1 MSGAHWPRPS
11 ASTAR
16 ERSRSFLFQR
26 SSIHQHQ
33 GVDLGWKKG
42 APVWSVF
49 AGVVETVAQP
59 GTPGFDGYG
68 LVVVVRRSDGVR
80 AMYAHLERALV
91 NVGDHVAEGQQLATV
106 GTSRGTTEEP
116 NKQFEVSRAHLH
128 FETSRK
134 PYPLPPE
141 RDRIDPLSVEPLGA
155 EPTAEGAQPMPAPE
169 EQRDSIER
177 WHKLNGL
184 IGQLFN
190 SVPAQRRAEVQ
201 PLLDEWRAAYEAAP
215 RMGKGLRAS
224 AMSDWVVRYN
234 EARTRLAQAGATVPA
249 AVRDIGVHQD
259 VADAADAVKNA
270 ASGAFSWVVVAAL
283 AWLWI
288 ESQKREQVIQ
298 IEMVKP

>member
-1 MSGAHWPRPS
+1 M
-11 ASTAR
+11 
-16 ERSRSFLFQR
+16 
-26 SSIHQHQ
+26 
-33 GVDLGWKKG
+33 DLGWKKG

-68 LVVVVRRSDGVR
+68 LVVVVRRSDDVR

-91 NVGDHVAEGQQLATV
+91 SVGDHVSEGQQIATV
-106 GTSRGTTEEP
+106 GTSRGTVEEP

-141 RDRIDPLSVEPLGA
+141 RDRIDPLSVQPLGA
-155 EPTAEGAQPMPAPE
+155 EPIAEGAEPMPAPE

-177 WHKLNGL
+177 WHTLDKLIAKLYNA
-184 IGQLFN
+184 
-190 SVPAQRRAEVQ
+190 VPKERRAEVQ
-201 PLLDEWRAAYEAAP
+201 PLLDEWRAAYEFAP
-215 RMGKGLRAS
+215 RMGKGMRA
-224 AMSDWVVRYN
+224 ATISDWIERYN
-234 EARTRLAQAGATVPA
+234 AARERLAQAGAAVPSA
-249 AVRDIGVHQD
+249 ARDIGVHQD
-259 VADAADAVKNA
+259 VADAADAVKDA

-288 ESQKREQVIQ
+288 ESQKREQVIH
-298 IEMVKP
+298 IEMERPS